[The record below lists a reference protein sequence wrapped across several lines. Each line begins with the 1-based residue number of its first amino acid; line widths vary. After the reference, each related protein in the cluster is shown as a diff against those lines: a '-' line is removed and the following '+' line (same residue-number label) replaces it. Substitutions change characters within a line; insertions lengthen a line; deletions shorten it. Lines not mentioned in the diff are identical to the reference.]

1 MVCEGVVEC
10 KNKLWQN
17 TEKESDWENLDKISR
32 KDRVMRRE
40 ESNQRA
46 GVRLKDTDKRKG
58 LGGGGEMG
66 SNKRN
71 KWTQSRGG
79 DRGRERTK

>member
-1 MVCEGVVEC
+1 
-10 KNKLWQN
+10 
-17 TEKESDWENLDKISR
+17 
-32 KDRVMRRE
+32 MRRE

-71 KWTQSRGG
+71 K
-79 DRGRERTK
+79 